1 MSKTVKIVVLAVA
14 AALLSLFVILLFL
27 CVPLFGKGSIL
38 PIGTFYVAS
47 IVIAAL
53 FVIGAIISLFCRFRW
68 LTRRGRKYYDN
79 TNTLEN
85 NKQYRE
91 RSCS

>member
-14 AALLSLFVILLFL
+14 ATLLSLFVILFFL

-38 PIGTFYVAS
+38 PIGTFYVTS

-53 FVIGAIISLFCRFRW
+53 FVIGAIISLFCRFRG

-79 TNTLEN
+79 TNTLEDN
-85 NKQYRE
+85 AKEGNRK
-91 RSCS
+91 